1 MFLNEDKNWLVLW
14 VLVIFLFGYIEIGD
28 VNFMDI
34 SSGFRNVL
42 EDVDVI
48 SIEIFDV
55 CYVIK
60 INFKIF
66 CKFRNLNNL
75 KYRYL
80 FDIYW
85 KKMFLWNGIIIDIV
99 DMMF

>member
-14 VLVIFLFGYIEIGD
+14 VLVIFVFGYIEIGD
-28 VNFMDI
+28 INFMDI

-42 EDVDVI
+42 EEVDVI

-66 CKFRNLNNL
+66 CEFRKLNNL

-80 FDIYW
+80 GLFDIY
-85 KKMFLWNGIIIDIV
+85 
-99 DMMF
+99 

>member
-80 FDIYW
+80 GLFDMY
-85 KKMFLWNGIIIDIV
+85 
-99 DMMF
+99 